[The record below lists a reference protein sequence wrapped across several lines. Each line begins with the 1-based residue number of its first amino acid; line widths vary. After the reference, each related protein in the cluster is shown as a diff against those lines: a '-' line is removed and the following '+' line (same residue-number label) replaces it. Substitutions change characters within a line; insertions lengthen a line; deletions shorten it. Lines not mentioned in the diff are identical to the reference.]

1 MNPANCWAWN
11 PALDL
16 CLNVVDGLVVYPKVI
31 EKRLMS
37 ELPFMATENIMMDA
51 VKAGGDRQELHERI
65 RELSME
71 AGRNVKEKGL
81 DNNLLELIAADPA
94 FNLSLEELQ
103 KTMDPAKYVGRAPI
117 QVDVYLKNVV
127 NPVLEANKDILGV
140 TAEIN
145 V

>member
-1 MNPANCWAWN
+1 MYM
-11 PALDL
+11 
-16 CLNVVDGLVVYPKVI
+16 NVVDGLVVYEKVI

-51 VKAGGDRQELHERI
+51 VKAGGDRQELHEKI
-65 RELSME
+65 RTLSME

-94 FNLSLEELQ
+94 FNMTLEDLK
-103 KTMDPAKYVGRAPI
+103 KTMDPSKYVGLAPVQTKEFI
-117 QVDVYLKNVV
+117 EEVV
-127 NPVLEANKDILGV
+127 NPVLDKYSQELGM